1 MRGTTDV
8 PDQRVSHRPEA
19 VGDAGVEPDAT
30 VDAIARV
37 PALLTGA
44 D

>member
-1 MRGTTDV
+1 
-8 PDQRVSHRPEA
+8 